1 MILAVLIVP
10 GVLRLLY
17 LVREERFQDHRRL
30 ARWVFPAWL
39 CVSVTG
45 FVVYVLLYHV
55 YGYVSTGYR
64 VILMRTVTAATTLR
78 LGALVLGASSP
89 LAAQDRPPPVS
100 ADSVLAVPELTV
112 EVVRLRTGSVP
123 IADVPFPVQI
133 IAGSDVQGATGSS
146 LANALSGSAGV
157 NLTNQ
162 TGSPSQ
168 ADIRLRGFALS
179 PVVGVPQ
186 GVSVFVDG
194 VRVNEADASQV
205 HLSLIPAG
213 AVERIELIRGPVG
226 AFGRNS
232 LAGALNIV
240 TLRGT
245 ERSVELELEG
255 GSFGSS
261 RGSVR
266 ASESVGSF
274 DGLVLGSYNR
284 SSGWRQLS
292 STEERTLFAK
302 VGGRGERTD
311 GWLSYSFASHS
322 LEGPGPLPE
331 SWLDGGALPPNITG
345 PPADRRKLQYTGG
358 SGDSFVPRL
367 HFLSGRVERRLQEDW
382 TLQVSSFGRLADFR
396 QSNDNITEP
405 DALGLT
411 DIRTVGSAAQ
421 VSFEPN
427 ARLTAT
433 VGTEWTRNDVEIVI
447 RELPNQAFPLI
458 LPATTE
464 HLETDE
470 NNVGAFGEVWW
481 KARPTVAVYGSARF
495 DYVSLPVRDLLD
507 PSGSGRNTFGQ
518 LSGGVGVSKRLDQA
532 WNAFTS
538 YGRGFRVPVILEV
551 MCADPDDPCQLPFE
565 LGPDPPLKP
574 VTSDTWQAG
583 LRMAN
588 NRGRAEVAAFWSE
601 VRDDIFNVTD
611 LVTPTRGFF
620 TNLDK
625 TRRVGVEA
633 SLELIPLV
641 SLPSLSVRT
650 AMGWTRATFESEA
663 VLSAPFLN
671 GDDGAGEAGGS
682 NAGDAPSA
690 PQVEPGDRFPMVPNL
705 TASVGLRYDVNES
718 VFELS
723 GAWVGGQFLVGDEGN
738 AAVAGKLDGYTLL
751 DASVERS
758 FGDVRLYLRVSNLLN
773 TDYRSFGIL
782 SENVRGPTGGVE
794 RFLTPG
800 HPRQLMVGMRISLQG

>member
-1 MILAVLIVP
+1 M
-10 GVLRLLY
+10 
-17 LVREERFQDHRRL
+17 
-30 ARWVFPAWL
+30 
-39 CVSVTG
+39 
-45 FVVYVLLYHV
+45 

-78 LGALVLGASSP
+78 LGALVLGALSP

-133 IAGSDVQGATGSS
+133 IAGSNVQGARGSS
-146 LANALSGSAGV
+146 LANALAGSAGV

-179 PVVGVPQ
+179 PIVGVPQ

-245 ERSVELELEG
+245 ERSVEMELEG

-261 RGSVR
+261 GGSVR

-274 DGLVLGSYNR
+274 DGLVVGSYNR

-302 VGGRGERTD
+302 VGRRGERTD

-322 LEGPGPLPE
+322 LEGSGPLPE
-331 SWLDGGALPPNITG
+331 SWMDGGALPPDITG
-345 PPADRRKLQYTGG
+345 PPADRRKLRYTGG
-358 SGDSFVPRL
+358 SGDTFVPRL

-382 TLQVSSFGRLADFR
+382 TLQASSFARLADFR
-396 QSNDNITEP
+396 QSNDNISEP

-427 ARLTAT
+427 ERLTAT
-433 VGTEWTRNDVEIVI
+433 VGTEWTRNDVEIEI

-464 HLETDE
+464 RLETDE

-481 KARPTVAVYGSARF
+481 RARPTVAVYGSARF
-495 DYVSLPVRDLLD
+495 DYVNLPVRDLLD

-518 LSGGVGVSKRLDQA
+518 LSGGVGVSKRLDLG
-532 WNAFTS
+532 WNAFAS
-538 YGRGFRVPVILEV
+538 YGRGFRAPVILEV

-583 LRMAN
+583 FRVAKS
-588 NRGRAEVAAFWSE
+588 RVRAEVAAFWSE

-620 TNLDK
+620 TNLEK
-625 TRRVGVEA
+625 TRRVGLEA
-633 SLELIPLV
+633 SLGLVPLV

-650 AMGWTRATFESEA
+650 AVGWTRATFESEA
-663 VLSAPFLN
+663 VLSAPFLDA
-671 GDDGAGEAGGS
+671 DDESGGTADP
-682 NAGDAPSA
+682 NDPDDRTP
-690 PQVEPGDRFPMVPNL
+690 PQVEPGDRFPMVPSL
-705 TASVGLRYDVNES
+705 TASLHLRYDLNEGA
-718 VFELS
+718 FELS
-723 GAWVGGQFLVGDEGN
+723 GGWVGGQFMVGDEGN
-738 AAVAGKLDGYTLL
+738 DATAGKLDRYALV
-751 DASVERS
+751 DASLERS
-758 FGDVRLYLRVSNLLN
+758 FGDVLLYLRVSNLLDS
-773 TDYRSFGIL
+773 DYRSFGVL
-782 SENVRGPTGGVE
+782 SENVRGPAGGVE
-794 RFLTPG
+794 PFLTPG
-800 HPRQLMVGMRISLQG
+800 HPRRLSAGMRIRLQG